1 MCSQKLP
8 DPASHRQVPTPA
20 VLARCGGHP
29 PAQGS
34 AVQAYKPAVRF
45 PSFSEFSITDL
56 QTKINKLVQLCIIC
70 GGVFLKNYSL
80 FSSLNALCITQDTGQ
95 GLVNTVNFK
104 SDAHDS
110 IGNLNKFYQEPFK
123 TALKIFLSAAP
134 STVNSIISM
143 SPRNL
148 WCNLTGPVHSGV
160 AWTRSLLL
168 PEAADIFVDS

>member
-1 MCSQKLP
+1 MRSQKLP

-45 PSFSEFSITDL
+45 PSFSEFSITEL

-160 AWTRSLLL
+160 AWTRSFLL
-168 PEAADIFVDS
+168 PEAADIFVYS